1 MLIDVDA
8 LFSENANTD
17 ERAHHS
23 SYHQLSALRI
33 SPATIHLRESE
44 DIQSSYYG
52 KLTG

>member
-8 LFSENANTD
+8 LFLEDANTD

-23 SYHQLSALRI
+23 SYYQLSALPI
-33 SPATIHLRESE
+33 SSAIIHLRESE

-52 KLTG
+52 ELTG